1 MIKMVDKQLILH
13 RYRTQEQGKRTI
25 AREMGLNRKTVERV
39 VSEYHL
45 ALSSDDPEQA
55 LELLFST
62 RPKYNSSTRTRRVI
76 TDAVKE
82 LIEECLDENRRKRD
96 IGLHKQCKAKQ
107 DIHEL
112 LINSGFTVS
121 YPSVCKYIC
130 ALNKINKKPLPAFI
144 RAYYQPGEVCEFD
157 WGEVKVKLDG
167 KWTKLQMAIFT
178 LAHSNAR
185 YAYLFRHQNT
195 LAFME
200 CHRNFFRDTK
210 GVPHL
215 MVYDNMR
222 VAISKFVGREKHPTE
237 ALMRLST
244 FYKFAFRFCNI
255 RSGNEKGHVERSVEV
270 VRRRA
275 FANKDKFAIIEQAN
289 DYLASVCI
297 KINNRNVESVLI
309 DIEAL
314 QPQVNTIGCF
324 EMSGYK
330 VDKWSTICMKAVH
343 YSVPDYLVGKMVDVK
358 IYSEKIVIFYEE
370 SKIATHQRIYTKGE
384 WSVKLEHYLKTLL
397 KKPGAV
403 ASSVALRQ
411 ADGDIRYLFNTLLK
425 DSPRDFI
432 LLLHYM
438 IDNKYSSDKAINAFE
453 QLKKQGI
460 KRPTI
465 DQIKVIMHSDDQEIE
480 IPESYTSDEFIEIE
494 RSAIN
499 TLKDLSVI
507 MNSIQPINN
516 NSLVWINQ

>member
-1 MIKMVDKQLILH
+1 M
-13 RYRTQEQGKRTI
+13 
-25 AREMGLNRKTVERV
+25 
-39 VSEYHL
+39 
-45 ALSSDDPEQA
+45 
-55 LELLFST
+55 
-62 RPKYNSSTRTRRVI
+62 I

-96 IGLHKQCKAKQ
+96 TGLHKQCKAKQ

-121 YPSVCKYIC
+121 YPSVCKYIS
-130 ALNKINKKPLPAFI
+130 ALNKTNKKPLPAFI
-144 RAYYQPGEVCEFD
+144 RAYYQPSEVCEFD
-157 WGEVKVKLDG
+157 WGEVKVKIDG

-222 VAISKFVGREKHPTE
+222 VAISKLVGREKYPTD

-275 FANKDKFAIIEQAN
+275 FANKDKFATIDEAN

-297 KINNRNVESVLI
+297 KINNRNKESV
-309 DIEAL
+309 
-314 QPQVNTIGCF
+314 
-324 EMSGYK
+324 
-330 VDKWSTICMKAVH
+330 
-343 YSVPDYLVGKMVDVK
+343 
-358 IYSEKIVIFYEE
+358 
-370 SKIATHQRIYTKGE
+370 
-384 WSVKLEHYLKTLL
+384 
-397 KKPGAV
+397 
-403 ASSVALRQ
+403 
-411 ADGDIRYLFNTLLK
+411 
-425 DSPRDFI
+425 
-432 LLLHYM
+432 
-438 IDNKYSSDKAINAFE
+438 
-453 QLKKQGI
+453 
-460 KRPTI
+460 
-465 DQIKVIMHSDDQEIE
+465 
-480 IPESYTSDEFIEIE
+480 
-494 RSAIN
+494 
-499 TLKDLSVI
+499 
-507 MNSIQPINN
+507 
-516 NSLVWINQ
+516 